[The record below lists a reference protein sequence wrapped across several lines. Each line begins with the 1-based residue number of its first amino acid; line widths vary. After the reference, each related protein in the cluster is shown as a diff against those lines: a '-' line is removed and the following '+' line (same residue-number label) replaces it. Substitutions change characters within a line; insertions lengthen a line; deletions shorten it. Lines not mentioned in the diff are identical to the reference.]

1 MEIWRSP
8 CILRTVTLGGT
19 MIRCAFLL
27 PWFAVLAGC
36 QTTLAEPGASAQQ
49 ASSAAA
55 IAADVATITAL
66 EDRWSQAFLTKD
78 IAFLEQIVAPEF
90 EVHGWRGG
98 RYLFTGR
105 ARWMEGARQWGFIEH
120 PSKVLHVRVY
130 GDTAV
135 ATVKGKLLVERNGRQ
150 IRNNEWVVTDTW
162 LRRNG
167 RWQVVFRYADTL
179 AGTCKVGCGGM
190 SE

>member
-1 MEIWRSP
+1 MEICRWL
-8 CILRTVTLGGT
+8 CIVRTVTLGGT
-19 MIRCAFLL
+19 MVRRVLLL
-27 PWFAVLAGC
+27 PWFTALAGC
-36 QTTLAEPGASAQQ
+36 QTALAEPVASVQQ
-49 ASSAAA
+49 ARSVAA

-98 RYLFTGR
+98 RYLFTSR
-105 ARWMEGARQWGFIEH
+105 ARWLEGARQWGFIEH

-135 ATVKGKLLVERNGRQ
+135 ATVKGKLVAERNGRQ

-167 RWQVVFRYADTL
+167 QWQVVFRYADTL
-179 AGTCKVGCGGM
+179 PGTCKVGCGDM
-190 SE
+190 TE